1 MRSPRR
7 LAHWHRIRL
16 PVPYGSLS
24 EHLRKAFRFAEELKK
39 SRRASQYG
47 FGGQPCAASEEEKLA
62 RDQGKLFLKGMEA
75 LGENFWGEELP
86 FRKPVGVELPL
97 YF

>member
-1 MRSPRR
+1 MRSPRQS
-7 LAHWHRIRL
+7 AHWHRIRL

-62 RDQGKLFLKGMEA
+62 RDQGNMFLKGMEA